1 MGWLLNGHRGCATM
15 DELALLLNNHLV
27 FPSPLLYT
35 VASSHS
41 RRPSTAGI
49 IHTLRFTIKPHYIRT
64 SRRIRPY
71 FAAASLPLPL
81 RPSPSPVSTTV
92 SSPTGSAAIKSRSAI
107 SKQKEVKRKHAS
119 ETWAVEIGFNP
130 IFSFIRKKPY
140 YVTFVYSSGDSYLF
154 QTPPVRHFNMLFR
167 SPAQV
172 NLF

>member
-1 MGWLLNGHRGCATM
+1 MMDPAEKVCSPMMEIVHGGVHKFLNGAVDAFPGWLLNGHRGCATE

-49 IHTLRFTIKPHYIRT
+49 IRPLRFTIKPHYIRT
-64 SRRIRPY
+64 SRPIRPY
-71 FAAASLPLPL
+71 FAAASPPLPL

-119 ETWAVEIGFNP
+119 ET
-130 IFSFIRKKPY
+130 
-140 YVTFVYSSGDSYLF
+140 
-154 QTPPVRHFNMLFR
+154 
-167 SPAQV
+167 
-172 NLF
+172 

>member
-1 MGWLLNGHRGCATM
+1 MDALPGWLLNGHRGCATE

-49 IHTLRFTIKPHYIRT
+49 IRPLRFTIKPHYIRT
-64 SRRIRPY
+64 SRPIRPY
-71 FAAASLPLPL
+71 FSAASPPLPL

-119 ETWAVEIGFNP
+119 E
-130 IFSFIRKKPY
+130 S
-140 YVTFVYSSGDSYLF
+140 
-154 QTPPVRHFNMLFR
+154 
-167 SPAQV
+167 
-172 NLF
+172 